1 MRTLTT
7 LAFAAFVGLCGMA
20 SGAEVRVLTVGS
32 TAVAAKAI
40 AADFAKAS
48 GHSVS
53 FAVTAPF
60 KIDAELAA
68 KRFDVLIVSVP
79 HMEALATAGTLRKET
94 RTPVARVGVGLV
106 VKAGA
111 SLPDISSA
119 EKFKATLL
127 AAKSLTYSDPAI
139 PNLAGGVAATV
150 LGKAG
155 ILDALKPKIKYA
167 DLGVG
172 ADLIKSG
179 EIEMGFFKTA
189 RSCPGSP
196 LSARCRRRTQHGP
209 SMKRRCSPR
218 PSPAMPPVRWSMRW
232 RTPLPLAT
240 GPPPP
245 SNRPRSIAAPIDHSG
260 SAARRPAKHASGRT
274 LERLSFDRSAS
285 HHQNQPNGSEKPP
298 DARCTRSDREGD
310 NARAQTTRLHERRG
324 TRRARLHGGRR
335 RDAAHAG

>member
-7 LAFAAFVGLCGMA
+7 LALAAFVGLCGMA
-20 SGAEVRVLTVGS
+20 SGAELRVLTVGS

-79 HMEALATAGTLRKET
+79 HMEALATAGILRKET

-111 SLPDISSA
+111 PLPDVSTA

-179 EIEMGFFKTA
+179 EIEMGFFNNSEILPGLAFVGTVPAPYAAWTFYEAAVLA
-189 RSCPGSP
+189 R
-196 LSARCRRRTQHGP
+196 TE
-209 SMKRRCSPR
+209 
-218 PSPAMPPVRWSMRW
+218 
-232 RTPLPLAT
+232 
-240 GPPPP
+240 
-245 SNRPRSIAAPIDHSG
+245 SG
-260 SAARRPAKHASGRT
+260 DAARALVYALADAAAAGNWTAAALEPAAVY
-274 LERLSFDRSAS
+274 
-285 HHQNQPNGSEKPP
+285 
-298 DARCTRSDREGD
+298 
-310 NARAQTTRLHERRG
+310 RG
-324 TRRARLHGGRR
+324 TN
-335 RDAAHAG
+335 